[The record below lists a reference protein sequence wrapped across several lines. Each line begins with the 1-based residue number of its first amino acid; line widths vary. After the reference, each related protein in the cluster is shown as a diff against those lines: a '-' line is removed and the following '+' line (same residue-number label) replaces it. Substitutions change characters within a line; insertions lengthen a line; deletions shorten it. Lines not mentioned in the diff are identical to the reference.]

1 MIIQVLQ
8 LLDSEGRRT
17 GYWRL
22 TARTSEESN
31 SHALCGHLHN
41 SYKEA
46 WDCVDAW
53 KEALKLRGDSL

>member
-8 LLDSEGRRT
+8 LIDSQGQKT

-22 TARTSEESN
+22 TARTCEKSDPQPMCN
-31 SHALCGHLHN
+31 HLHS

-46 WDCVDAW
+46 WDCLEAW
-53 KEALKLRGDSL
+53 QKVLKLTGDSL